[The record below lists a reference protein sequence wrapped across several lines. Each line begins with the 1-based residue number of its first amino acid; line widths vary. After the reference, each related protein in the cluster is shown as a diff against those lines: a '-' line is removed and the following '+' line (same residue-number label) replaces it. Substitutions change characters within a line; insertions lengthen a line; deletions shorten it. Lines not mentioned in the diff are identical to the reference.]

1 MKTVVTV
8 LGQDKPGII
17 ATVSGKLYEL
27 NINILDVSQ
36 TVMDGYFT
44 MTMLVDM
51 GKCTKPFG
59 EAKTDITEKGKEI
72 DVLIRLQRVDIFDA
86 MHQL

>member
-1 MKTVVTV
+1 MKTVITV

-17 ATVSGKLYEL
+17 AGVSGKLYEL

-51 GKCTKPFG
+51 SKSTKPFG
-59 EAKTDITEKGKEI
+59 EAKTDIIEKGKEI
-72 DVLIRLQRVDIFDA
+72 DLLIRLQRVDIFDA